1 MSDATSERQL
11 RQRIATLGQRLYARG
26 LSPGTSG
33 NISVRLD
40 EQSWLCTPTNS
51 CMGELE
57 PEAISRLDWEGNH
70 LGGEPPSKE
79 YFFHLAYYRHRP
91 AAQAIVHLHSSYSSA
106 VACLDD
112 LDPHNA
118 LPPITPYFVMRIG
131 NLPLLPYRRP
141 GDARLGDDIAR
152 YASKHAAVLLANHGP
167 VVTGK
172 TLDATVSAAEELE
185 ETAKLYLL
193 LRDKPYRELN
203 RSQIE
208 ELKEVFGAEWES

>member
-1 MSDATSERQL
+1 MSHPADERYL
-11 RQRIATLGQRLYARG
+11 RERIATLGQRLYARG

-40 EQSWLCTPTNS
+40 DESWLCTPTNS
-51 CMGELE
+51 CMGELAPDE
-57 PEAISRLDWEGNH
+57 ISRLDWQGNL
-70 LGGEPPSKE
+70 LGGKPPSKE
-79 YFFHLAYYRHRP
+79 YFFHLAYYANRP

-112 LDPHNA
+112 LDPQSA
-118 LPPITPYFVMRIG
+118 LPPITPYFVMRVG

-141 GDARLGDDIAR
+141 GDERLGEDIAA
-152 YASKHAAVLLANHGP
+152 YAPHHAAVLLANHGP

-172 TLDATVSAAEELE
+172 DLEATVSAAEELE

-193 LRDKPYRELN
+193 LRDKPYREL
-203 RSQIE
+203 SHAQIA
-208 ELKEVFGAEWES
+208 ELKDVFGAVWES